1 MDKIGVIKDERV
13 AALTQACRSRCR
25 EAHDRAM
32 KAASKVCS
40 EVLYRCKW
48 SQPPLHPD
56 EQQLINRYC
65 TFLLTNDSRSQFSCL
80 DALRDF
86 IKSNKTGPYSEVTM
100 KVRNRIQAIVD
111 IMLARDAEIKI
122 IENDS
127 ALEMKRLK
135 SSRPSAAADPD
146 PSEDKQLPGHAVKG
160 VHDVTFRV
168 DAPND
173 THIDAPRDVKSSLRA
188 AKLEIARLLKEKQ
201 TSDSLQKTLLTELQ
215 ELKEQLAKEQESR
228 RETKSLLRGSLT
240 SRSTKTVVTD
250 SVVLKL
256 PSFEELTR
264 RSATPAGSTSS
275 SSSVADPSLPPLKR
289 SEEVVVPTS
298 TFKTDGAVEGIT
310 RKSIVRSNATSG
322 DEVVF
327 VSNKDLSSV
336 SLSEAHLQKVIRCHT
351 HYQQLRIIDVTT
363 YACFYHVGS

>member
-1 MDKIGVIKDERV
+1 MDKIGVIMDERV

-65 TFLLTNDSRSQFSCL
+65 NFLLTNDSRSQFSCI

-86 IKSNKTGPYSEVTM
+86 IKSNKTGPYSEVTI

-135 SSRPSAAADPD
+135 SSRPSPAADPD

-173 THIDAPRDVKSSLRA
+173 THIDAPTDVKSNLRA

-215 ELKEQLAKEQESR
+215 ELKEQLAKEKESR
-228 RETKSLLRGSLT
+228 RETKSLLRDSLT
-240 SRSTKTVVTD
+240 SRTTKTVVTD
-250 SVVLKL
+250 SVALKL

-264 RSATPAGSTSS
+264 TSATPAGSTSS
-275 SSSVADPSLPPLKR
+275 SSSKADLNLPPLKR

-298 TFKTDGAVEGIT
+298 TFKTDGVVEGIT

-363 YACFYHVGS
+363 